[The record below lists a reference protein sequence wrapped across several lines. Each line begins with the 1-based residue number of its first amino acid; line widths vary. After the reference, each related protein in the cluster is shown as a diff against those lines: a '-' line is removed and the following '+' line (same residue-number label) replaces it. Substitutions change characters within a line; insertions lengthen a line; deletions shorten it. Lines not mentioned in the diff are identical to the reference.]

1 MSVYLRKLL
10 RFLPIYI
17 LLMII
22 STACVSFRESDRKVF
37 RKFKK
42 TTLTP
47 KIYRI
52 PFEERELRYIAA
64 KEIDTQLPT
73 ILFIHGAPGSAGNY
87 FRYLKDLSL
96 GEKANLITVDR
107 LGYGYSDHGNSETS
121 IEKQAESIF
130 AIAKKHQIDDL
141 VLVGWSYG
149 VPIAAK
155 MAYKFRE
162 VKHSVLVAGAIS
174 PKDEKFFG
182 IAKMATWK
190 LTKWMVPK
198 SLKIANEEKL
208 AHVEELTKML
218 DDWGQIQSSITY
230 YHGTKDNIVPYENMN
245 FIKSM
250 VSDTILKAVVLKDM
264 NHFVLSKK
272 FDTVKNELLEILD
285 KLKED

>member
-10 RFLPIYI
+10 RFLPIYL

-37 RKFKK
+37 RKFKE
-42 TTLTP
+42 TTVTP
-47 KIYRI
+47 IIYRT
-52 PFEERELRYIAA
+52 PFQDKELRYIAD
-64 KEIDTQLPT
+64 KEIDSRMPS
-73 ILFIHGAPGSAGNY
+73 IIFIHGAPGSGGNY
-87 FRYLKDLSL
+87 FRYLKDSKL

-107 LGYGYSDHGNSETS
+107 LGYGYSDHGNAETS

-130 AIAKKHQIDDL
+130 AIAEKHELKNLI
-141 VLVGWSYG
+141 LVGWSYG

-155 MAYKFRE
+155 MAYKFPE
-162 VKHSVLVAGAIS
+162 VKHSVLVAGAVS

-198 SLKIANEEKL
+198 PLKIANDEKL
-208 AHVEELTKML
+208 THIEELTKML
-218 DDWGQIQSSITY
+218 DDWSQIQSPITY

-245 FIKSM
+245 FIKSN
-250 VSDTILKAVVLKDM
+250 VSNNILKAVVLEDM
-264 NHFVLSKK
+264 NHFILSKK
-272 FDTVKNELLEILD
+272 YEVIQQELLDIL
-285 KLKED
+285 ERIGSH